1 VQGGSFGYLP
11 PTFSVIFNP
20 SLQAI
25 VGDNERFLETMQV
38 LSGAI
43 LVVGIVQMALG
54 YSGAIVPILKYLS
67 PVTIAPIITAIGLGL
82 YSVGFTNVS
91 TCFSVGL
98 IQMLLSIIFSQ
109 YLKKILI
116 GGYPVFALFPIILA
130 IAITW
135 SFAAILTASDVWGE
149 ESACRTDS
157 TRDLLDDMPWFRFPY
172 PGQWGPLKFKSFAI
186 VPMLG
191 GMLAGM
197 IESVGDCYSC
207 AKLCGA
213 PPPTPGIIS
222 RGLAGEGIGVVISGL
237 FGAGA
242 GTTSYS
248 ENIGAISL
256 TRVGSRAV
264 VQCGAVA
271 MIIVGLFSKVAA
283 LFASL
288 PSALVGGI
296 YCVVFGLIVAVG
308 LSNLQYVDLNSERNL
323 FIIGFSIFNSLSIAG
338 PAGYF
343 AGQSE
348 NPFGDSN
355 AGEIAL
361 ALFSSPMIIALI
373 AAFVLD
379 NTIPG
384 TPKERGLLAWAHV
397 RDADVNNDPEYV
409 KVYSLPLFFAKLFK
423 NCGYL
428 EYVSR
433 GRMPNPPANGY
444 QPGHGDIGE
453 LCCGGCFGGPPSLQ
467 DDVEEVAPQDSVVK
481 QGDEENIATEA

>member
-1 VQGGSFGYLP
+1 MATGNISSITGVPLSLDVSDEGTSDDIDKSGNNFVYETHEDRAKANGMKYTVSDVPPLPLSIILGCQHFLTMLGATVLIPLIVTPAMGATAKQTAEVISTIFVVSGVNTLIQTTLGDRLPIVQGGSFGYLP

-172 PGQWGPLKFKSFAI
+172 PGQWGPLKS
-186 VPMLG
+186 
-191 GMLAGM
+191 
-197 IESVGDCYSC
+197 
-207 AKLCGA
+207 
-213 PPPTPGIIS
+213 
-222 RGLAGEGIGVVISGL
+222 
-237 FGAGA
+237 
-242 GTTSYS
+242 
-248 ENIGAISL
+248 
-256 TRVGSRAV
+256 
-264 VQCGAVA
+264 
-271 MIIVGLFSKVAA
+271 
-283 LFASL
+283 
-288 PSALVGGI
+288 
-296 YCVVFGLIVAVG
+296 
-308 LSNLQYVDLNSERNL
+308 
-323 FIIGFSIFNSLSIAG
+323 SLS
-338 PAGYF
+338 P
-343 AGQSE
+343 SCLCWVE
-348 NPFGDSN
+348 CW
-355 AGEIAL
+355 L
-361 ALFSSPMIIALI
+361 A
-373 AAFVLD
+373 
-379 NTIPG
+379 
-384 TPKERGLLAWAHV
+384 
-397 RDADVNNDPEYV
+397 
-409 KVYSLPLFFAKLFK
+409 
-423 NCGYL
+423 
-428 EYVSR
+428 
-433 GRMPNPPANGY
+433 
-444 QPGHGDIGE
+444 
-453 LCCGGCFGGPPSLQ
+453 
-467 DDVEEVAPQDSVVK
+467 
-481 QGDEENIATEA
+481 

>member
-1 VQGGSFGYLP
+1 MKYTVSDVPPLPLSIILGCQHFLTMLGATVLIPLIVTPAMGATAKQTAEVISTIFVVSGVNTLIQTTLGDRLPIVQGGSFSYLP

-43 LVVGIVQMALG
+43 FVVGIVQMALG

-197 IESVGDCYSC
+197 IESVGDYYSC

-213 PPPTPGIIS
+213 PPPTPGII
-222 RGLAGEGIGVVISGL
+222 RFVTCE
-237 FGAGA
+237 
-242 GTTSYS
+242 
-248 ENIGAISL
+248 
-256 TRVGSRAV
+256 
-264 VQCGAVA
+264 
-271 MIIVGLFSKVAA
+271 
-283 LFASL
+283 
-288 PSALVGGI
+288 
-296 YCVVFGLIVAVG
+296 
-308 LSNLQYVDLNSERNL
+308 
-323 FIIGFSIFNSLSIAG
+323 
-338 PAGYF
+338 
-343 AGQSE
+343 
-348 NPFGDSN
+348 
-355 AGEIAL
+355 
-361 ALFSSPMIIALI
+361 
-373 AAFVLD
+373 AF
-379 NTIPG
+379 
-384 TPKERGLLAWAHV
+384 
-397 RDADVNNDPEYV
+397 
-409 KVYSLPLFFAKLFK
+409 
-423 NCGYL
+423 
-428 EYVSR
+428 
-433 GRMPNPPANGY
+433 
-444 QPGHGDIGE
+444 
-453 LCCGGCFGGPPSLQ
+453 
-467 DDVEEVAPQDSVVK
+467 
-481 QGDEENIATEA
+481 